1 MREYPTMA
9 AALTILR
16 NLFSWKGTLLVGAYI
31 EHKFRATIDKRRLKM
46 FLFGNV
52 RFSSIKCS
60 GFNEYS
66 HNTFKHLL
74 EYTPGG
80 GVTFGQALL
89 GMCRWPLR
97 TPTPL

>member
-9 AALTILR
+9 AALTTLR

-60 GFNEYS
+60 GFNEY
-66 HNTFKHLL
+66 
-74 EYTPGG
+74 
-80 GVTFGQALL
+80 
-89 GMCRWPLR
+89 
-97 TPTPL
+97 